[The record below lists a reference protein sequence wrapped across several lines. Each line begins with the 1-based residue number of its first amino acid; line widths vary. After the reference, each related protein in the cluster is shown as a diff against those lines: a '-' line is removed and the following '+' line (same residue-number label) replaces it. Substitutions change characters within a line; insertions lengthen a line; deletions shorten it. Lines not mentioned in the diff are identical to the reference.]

1 MKKVFLAAGVILL
14 GIGVFIAALN
24 QPRTV
29 NMAPEITPV
38 PASTKTSLWLPIL
51 VYHHIGQAPKNA
63 DSVTKSF
70 FIETEWFEK
79 HLQYLQENNFQ
90 TVHFSDVAAYFEK
103 GTPLPLENGKHPV
116 MINFDDAFKSVFD
129 AALPLLEKY
138 HVTATVFVPANLVG
152 HRAYLTWEQLQELNR
167 EDIEIESHSLWHP
180 YLTRSKK
187 AHEEIFE
194 SKKILEE
201 KLGVPVQAFA
211 YPFGDYD
218 DRIIKLVQE
227 AGYSLARTF
236 STGNGISR
244 ENLFKIPVV
253 RVYANVGL
261 ERWKSQLYPPP
272 PMLVPRTPLSPY

>member
-1 MKKVFLAAGVILL
+1 MKKIFLAAGVILL
-14 GIGVFIAALN
+14 SVGVFILAFD
-24 QPRTV
+24 QPLAVNTV
-29 NMAPEITPV
+29 PQITTVLPSSES
-38 PASTKTSLWLPIL
+38 ALWLPIL
-51 VYHHIGQAPKNA
+51 VYHHIGPPPKNA

-79 HLQYLQENNFQ
+79 HLRYLQENNFQ
-90 TVHFSDVAAYFEK
+90 TVHFADVAAYFEK
-103 GTPLPLENGKHPV
+103 GTPLPLKNGKRPV
-116 MINFDDAFKSVFD
+116 MINFDDAYKSIFSD
-129 AALPLLEKY
+129 AYPLLKKY
-138 HVTATVFVPANLVG
+138 HMTATVFVPANLVG

-201 KLGVPVQAFA
+201 KFGVPVQTFA

-244 ENLFKIPVV
+244 ENRFKIPVV

-261 ERWKSQLYPPP
+261 ERWKNQLYPPP
-272 PMLVPRTPLSPY
+272 PTPAPRTLPSPY